1 MDITVKSKFD
11 SVLHLGMG
19 IWLAIGQWFS
29 IYLRVVTSLQNFG
42 NYHVDMG
49 LQELLKTLG
58 FVGLFFLTYLT
69 FIGKVPILP
78 ISEKHLYVLGMA
90 IDQAQSST
98 S

>member
-1 MDITVKSKFD
+1 
-11 SVLHLGMG
+11 MG
-19 IWLAIGQWFS
+19 IWVVLGQWFA
-29 IYLRVVTSLQNFG
+29 IFLMVVPFLRYFG
-42 NYHVDMG
+42 LYHVDMG
-49 LQELLKTLG
+49 KHELLKTLG

-90 IDQAQSST
+90 IYQAQSST